1 MALIGLG
8 SNIDPARHLKAAAR
22 AIRGQYP
29 DAVFSRVYR
38 SRPVGMSGENFLNAC
53 CRVQTDLDATAF
65 ENWLKS
71 LEQAEGREASHDP
84 WEPRTLDLDLLM
96 LGGQTMDEGLLR
108 YAHVCVPAAELVD
121 VISGTACNADTLHK
135 LPDLT
140 L

>member
-8 SNIDPARHLKAAAR
+8 SNIDPALHLKAAAR

-53 CRVQTDLDATAF
+53 CRVQTVLDATAF

-71 LEQAEGREASHDP
+71 LEQAEGREANHDP

-96 LGGQTMDEGLLR
+96 LDGRMLDETLLR
-108 YAHVCVPAAELVD
+108 YAHVFVPASELMDLPIAVSE
-121 VISGTACNADTLHK
+121 SGDIRHYSSLS
-135 LPDLT
+135 L
-140 L
+140 